1 MNLVE
6 FTMSEQSSFILALR
20 VATAFDIQNRENNFS
35 FQTKYS
41 VKLLNNFFLYSI
53 PAGHGSAAVQVLRE
67 LLTQHLPVRQTVR
80 GQILRRDVPPDPPSG
95 LQVNYMYRIAAKSP
109 GR

>member
-6 FTMSEQSSFILALR
+6 FTMRVQSSSILAVR
-20 VATAFDIQNRENNFS
+20 VATAFDIQNRENILS

-41 VKLLNNFFLYSI
+41 VKLLHNFFSLLN

-80 GQILRRDVPPDPPSG
+80 GQVLRRDVPPDPPSG
-95 LQVNYMYRIAAKSP
+95 LQVNYMYRIAARTS
-109 GR
+109 